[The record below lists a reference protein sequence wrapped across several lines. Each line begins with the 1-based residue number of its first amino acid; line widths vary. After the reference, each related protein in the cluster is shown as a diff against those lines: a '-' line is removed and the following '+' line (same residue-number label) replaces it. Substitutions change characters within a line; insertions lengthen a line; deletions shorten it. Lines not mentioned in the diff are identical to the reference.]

1 MKTQVGVY
9 SLYPSPD
16 LLMWQK
22 SVMAKHIPNT
32 CGEARVVTGQP
43 QHQHLLH
50 SSSFLNF
57 NMHNIYEMSQ
67 LTPEP

>member
-32 CGEARVVTGQP
+32 CGEARDVLRVSPNNNISVTRFFFFK
-43 QHQHLLH
+43 L
-50 SSSFLNF
+50 
-57 NMHNIYEMSQ
+57 
-67 LTPEP
+67 